1 MNPDPDD
8 LESALVEEIEKAS
21 GLHGQ
26 TIVAFCLAS

>member
-8 LESALVEEIEKAS
+8 LESVLLQELQQTTGA
-21 GLHGQ
+21 HGQ